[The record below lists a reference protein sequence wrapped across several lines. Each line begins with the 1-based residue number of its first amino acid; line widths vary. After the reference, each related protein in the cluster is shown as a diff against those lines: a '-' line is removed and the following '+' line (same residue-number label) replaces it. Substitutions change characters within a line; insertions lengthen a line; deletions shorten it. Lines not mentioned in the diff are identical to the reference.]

1 MSADLNLQGITEED
15 IAEYLVLTPGFF
27 ERHAT
32 LLATIQLVSPLGKR
46 VVSLQERQMEMLR
59 DRIKGLEQ
67 RLVDMIRNAQDNES
81 LHQRLL
87 GLANTLMLTAD
98 ASQLPGVLCEVLREQ
113 FQVPAVGLR
122 LWGVTQAWAHLPCTE
137 GVSAE
142 VRSLAAS
149 LGQPYCGANSGFEA
163 AQWLEG
169 ESPGEGLSLAQS
181 ITSIALIQ
189 LQRSDGRSFGL
200 LALGSPDPA
209 RFGAD
214 MDTDVLRHLGHLA
227 QSALSR
233 LLG

>member
-15 IAEYLVLTPGFF
+15 IAQYLVLTPGFF

-32 LLATIQLVSPLGKR
+32 VLSTIQLVSPHGKR

-59 DRIKGLEQ
+59 ERIKGLEQ

-81 LHQRLL
+81 LHKRLL
-87 GLANTLMLTAD
+87 GLANTLMLTPD
-98 ASQLPGVLCEVLREQ
+98 ASQMPGVLCDVLREQ

-137 GVSAE
+137 GVSAD
-142 VRSLAAS
+142 VRTLAAS
-149 LGQPYCGANSGFEA
+149 LSQPYCGVNSGFEA

-169 ESPGEGLSLAQS
+169 ETPGAGLSLAQS
-181 ITSIALIQ
+181 ITSMALIQ

-200 LALGSPDPA
+200 LALGSPDA
-209 RFGAD
+209 TRYSAG
-214 MDTDVLRHLGHLA
+214 MNTDVLQHLGQVA